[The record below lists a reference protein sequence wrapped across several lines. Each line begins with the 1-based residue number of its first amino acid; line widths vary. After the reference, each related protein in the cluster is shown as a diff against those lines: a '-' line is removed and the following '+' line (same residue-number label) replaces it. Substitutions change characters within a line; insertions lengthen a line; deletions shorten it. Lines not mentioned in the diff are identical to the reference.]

1 MGASKSIP
9 AIGVTLE
16 VLAEIFEEADFEV
29 RRFGSGT
36 PDDPRGLLVAFE
48 YAWSSVELSEIH
60 EDETSWRYL
69 TFTAVDT
76 VKSTATRKDITKYV
90 HRVNRRLRLVRAS
103 SEGNE
108 VVYDYTVVLVGRMPA
123 AWILESLAA
132 LDHVI
137 QQARQECDTDG
148 VLGGEREL

>member
-1 MGASKSIP
+1 MGAPMSIT
-9 AIGVTLE
+9 AIGVTLD
-16 VLAEIFEEADFEV
+16 VLAEIFEEAEFEV

-36 PDDPRGLLVAFE
+36 PDDPHGLLVAFE
-48 YAWSSVELSEIH
+48 YAWSSVELTEIH
-60 EDETSWRYL
+60 EDVTSWRYL

-76 VKSTATRKDITKYV
+76 VKPAAARKDVTKYV
-90 HRVNRRLRLVRAS
+90 HRVNRGLRLVRAS
-103 SEGNE
+103 SEGNS
-108 VVYDYTVVLVGRMPA
+108 VVYDYTVVLVGTMPA

-148 VLGGEREL
+148 VLSGEREL